1 MNTYSVAIVGAGPT
15 GLVLANLLGCHG
27 IRVLLLERGATTVD
41 EARAVTIDDE
51 SLRTIQATG
60 LIESVLAHVVQG
72 YGVHYYS
79 WRNRPFARI
88 EPTSKEYGYAKR
100 NAFRQQVLLRDL
112 LAGLTRFA
120 QVEVRF
126 EHTLQSFEETAGGV
140 RLLVDTPQ
148 GPGEFHCDWLVA
160 CDGGRSPIREQL
172 GYVLRGSSYDEKWL
186 IADLLGRS
194 SPFRHTR
201 TYCDPARPAIRLPGP
216 QGTVRYEFML
226 HPGEEP
232 EAVLEERGLREWIRQ
247 RDAADAELPIARK
260 VVYAFHARVADRW
273 RAGRVFLAGDAAHLT
288 PPFAGQ
294 GMNSGI
300 RDAANLAWK
309 LAAVVRGEL
318 PTGLLDTYEA
328 ERKPHAWSLIRM
340 ALRIGR
346 FMQPRHVW
354 SAALS
359 QGALK
364 VLSLLLPPV
373 RDYVLHLKFKPQ
385 PRFFAGFFTADGA
398 APKAQVPAG
407 QLLPQP
413 TVELASGRRV
423 LLDEVLGHGFA
434 ELQLAHAPGAERPS
448 PIAFVQVRVLR
459 RSDDFLPGLAA
470 DHAGA
475 TLVRD
480 VDGTL
485 EALLTSARAQAVA
498 LRPDRYV
505 LAYLPQ
511 GAQARWPVQ
520 AVLDRL
526 ADGGDPPLPSPTPM
540 FPCHSSTATT
550 ATAALARKS

>member
-1 MNTYSVAIVGAGPT
+1 MNSHPVAIVGAGPT
-15 GLVLANLLGCHG
+15 GLVLANLLACQG
-27 IRVLLLERGATTVD
+27 IAVLLLERGATTVD

-51 SLRTIQATG
+51 SLRTIQSAG

-79 WRNRPFARI
+79 WRNRLFARI
-88 EPTSKEYGYAKR
+88 EPTSTEYGYAKR

-112 LAGLTRFA
+112 LAGLARFPH
-120 QVEVRF
+120 VDVRF
-126 EHTLQSFEETAGGV
+126 EHTLLSFEPFAHGV
-140 RLLVDTPQ
+140 RLQVDTPQ
-148 GPGEFHCDWLVA
+148 GPREFQCDWLVA

-172 GYVLRGSSYDEKWL
+172 GYVLQGSSYDEKWL
-186 IADLLGRS
+186 IADLLGRA

-201 TYCDPARPAIRLPGP
+201 TYCDPVRPAIRLPGP

-226 HPGEEP
+226 HPGEDA
-232 EAVLEERGLREWIRQ
+232 EAVLDEAQLRSWIRH

-294 GMNSGI
+294 GMNSGV

-309 LAAVVRGEL
+309 LAAVVRGEM
-318 PTGLLDTYEA
+318 PEGLLDTYER
-328 ERKPHAWSLIRM
+328 ERKPHAWSLIQM

-346 FMQPRHVW
+346 FMQPKQVW
-354 SAALS
+354 TAALA

-364 VLSLLLPPV
+364 VMSLLLPPV

-385 PRFFAGFFTADGA
+385 PRFAEGFFCPDA
-398 APKAQVPAG
+398 ASKARVPPG

-413 TVELASGRRV
+413 RVELACGRRV
-423 LLDEVLGHGFA
+423 LLDDVLGHGFA
-434 ELQLAHAPGAERPS
+434 LLQLAGTPALQLPGPLRS
-448 PIAFVQVRVLR
+448 VRVAVVR
-459 RSDDFLPGLAA
+459 RADDFLPELADA
-470 DHAGA
+470 HPGA

-480 VDGTL
+480 IDGAL
-485 EALLTSARAQAVA
+485 EALLASAGAEAIV

-505 LAYLPQ
+505 LAYLRE
-511 GAQARWPVQ
+511 GAPSRRLLQEL
-520 AVLDRL
+520 LDRL
-526 ADGGDPPLPSPTPM
+526 AGGPAPMRAEPTLMPSPA
-540 FPCHSSTATT
+540 FSSSP
-550 ATAALARKS
+550 LSRES